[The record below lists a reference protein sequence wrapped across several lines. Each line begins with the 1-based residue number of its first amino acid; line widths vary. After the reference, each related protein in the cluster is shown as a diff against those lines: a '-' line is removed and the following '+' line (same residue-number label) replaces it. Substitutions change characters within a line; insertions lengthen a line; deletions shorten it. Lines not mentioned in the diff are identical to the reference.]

1 MIRRLHERWRAYTR
15 RRRALLAGG
24 LSLAAVVTVALLAVG
39 LARVSPSWWSP
50 VDPAAP
56 ATIARAEKLENAL
69 VGHMSLVRP
78 RAAEEPGPGL
88 SFRSE
93 SWAIALHRDDANA
106 WLAARL
112 PLWLANQGHSPELMR
127 DLDVVQ
133 ITFENGRVRIGVK
146 ILKDGREQIVGA
158 SARPVVKDDGSLWFE
173 DATIEAGR
181 LHIPASWAAGFLNAR
196 AERYLPP
203 TMRESPR
210 GREVLE
216 MIAGKRPALREATIR
231 LKDGRRVRLLSVTPK
246 QDRVEFVCRTEKR

>member
-15 RRRALLAGG
+15 RRRVLLAGG
-24 LSLAAVVTVALLAVG
+24 LSLAAVVTVALLVVG
-39 LARVSPSWWSP
+39 LARLSPGWSP
-50 VDPAAP
+50 VDPGAP
-56 ATIARAEKLENAL
+56 ATVARAEKLENAL

-78 RAAEEPGPGL
+78 SAGGEPGPGL
-88 SFRSE
+88 SFQSE

-112 PLWLANQGHSPELMR
+112 PLWLANQGHAPELTR
-127 DLDVVQ
+127 DLDAVQ
-133 ITFENGRVRIGVK
+133 MTFESGRVRIGVK

-181 LHIPASWAAGFLNAR
+181 LRIPASWAAGFLNAR
-196 AERYLPP
+196 AERYLPA

-216 MIAGKRPALREATIR
+216 MIAGKRPALRDATIR
-231 LKDGRRVRLLSVTPK
+231 LEDGRRVRLLSVTPK